1 MNNKFSFPK
10 SIFLSFLDQDFERI
24 NNIPVYSYDKTL
36 EEISQEKPILAINF
50 INNELLYN
58 PEIRPEIQ
66 IVSNFGNISS
76 KLDGDQ
82 IAMGALGKVIEKNI
96 KGRAIVDPLDF
107 VLSTYVKMGP
117 HKGID
122 HGYVSIPK
130 FIISLKSNSA

>member
-58 PEIRPEIQ
+58 PKIKPEIQ

-82 IAMGALGKVIEKNI
+82 VALGALAKVIEKSI
-96 KGRAIVDPLDF
+96 KSSVVVDSLDF
-107 VLSTYVKMGP
+107 VLSTYVKMGL
-117 HKGID
+117 HKDTD
-122 HGYVSIPK
+122 HDYMSIPK